1 VRSRE
6 IAVRAAL
13 GATRWRIA
21 GQFLGESFVL
31 ALGGALLGIPIAYV
45 GIGLFRAAIAQTE
58 PPYWIRFELDAVPL
72 LFVCGAILLVTL
84 AAGTLPAWQSSRANT
99 RDALQDQ
106 SRGSSSFR
114 LGRINRALTVLEST
128 LAVALL
134 AAAGLM
140 IRSVAALH
148 RMDFGFAAERVLHAD
163 ILPSDTAHD
172 ASAQLP
178 VFAGRLFERVAALPG
193 VEALAL
199 TVSAPGVSGPRQF
212 FRVRGLSGDTSDEE
226 LGNAQPLG
234 SDPPRRPEDNAL
246 PLAANIA
253 VTPGFFALFD
263 APVLRGRD
271 FQSGDVAGA
280 LPVAIV
286 NRAFEQRYFG
296 AGGALGG
303 QLQPAEEEAD
313 GPWLTIVGVV
323 PDLFASG
330 MRSDVSGAA
339 IYRPIAQSARLE
351 GLSVVAR
358 ARTQPAALVPSLR
371 EAVAALDADA
381 ALLRVGSLRDVV
393 RAENSIHVIFGSLF
407 MTFGVAALFLASVGL
422 YGVMA
427 FSVGQRRRELG
438 VRLAVGANHRDV
450 LRLVM
455 WQGLRQ
461 TMVGLV
467 LGTALA
473 LAISRVLS
481 ALLFQV
487 SPQDPLTFA
496 GVVFVL
502 LASASLASYVP
513 ARRAMRANPIDALR
527 ME

>member
-1 VRSRE
+1 
-6 IAVRAAL
+6 
-13 GATRWRIA
+13 
-21 GQFLGESFVL
+21 
-31 ALGGALLGIPIAYV
+31 
-45 GIGLFRAAIAQTE
+45 
-58 PPYWIRFELDAVPL
+58 
-72 LFVCGAILLVTL
+72 
-84 AAGTLPAWQSSRANT
+84 
-99 RDALQDQ
+99 
-106 SRGSSSFR
+106 
-114 LGRINRALTVLEST
+114 
-128 LAVALL
+128 
-134 AAAGLM
+134 
-140 IRSVAALH
+140 
-148 RMDFGFAAERVLHAD
+148 
-163 ILPSDTAHD
+163 
-172 ASAQLP
+172 
-178 VFAGRLFERVAALPG
+178 
-193 VEALAL
+193 
-199 TVSAPGVSGPRQF
+199 
-212 FRVRGLSGDTSDEE
+212 
-226 LGNAQPLG
+226 
-234 SDPPRRPEDNAL
+234 
-246 PLAANIA
+246 
-253 VTPGFFALFD
+253 
-263 APVLRGRD
+263 
-271 FQSGDVAGA
+271 
-280 LPVAIV
+280 
-286 NRAFEQRYFG
+286 
-296 AGGALGG
+296 LGG